1 MICHKVRA
9 ESALNTIS
17 KVSGSASDVLSKIK
31 AQANLIPLNGGTK
44 DELGQNVE
52 AVINDMANTLSSSVI
67 EPLNN
72 ITSSRENILTRAQQ
86 KDDEERRRLLALAKR
101 KEQEDDT
108 VTVDTFHRIA

>member
-1 MICHKVRA
+1 MLCHKVRA

-31 AQANLIPLNGGTK
+31 AQANLIPQNGGTK

-52 AVINDMANTLSSSVI
+52 AVINDMANTLNSSVI
-67 EPLNN
+67 TPLNN
-72 ITSSRENILTRAQQ
+72 ITNSRGTILAKAQQ
-86 KDDEERRRLLALAKR
+86 KDDEERRRLLLLAKR

-108 VTVDTFHRIA
+108 VSIDTLS